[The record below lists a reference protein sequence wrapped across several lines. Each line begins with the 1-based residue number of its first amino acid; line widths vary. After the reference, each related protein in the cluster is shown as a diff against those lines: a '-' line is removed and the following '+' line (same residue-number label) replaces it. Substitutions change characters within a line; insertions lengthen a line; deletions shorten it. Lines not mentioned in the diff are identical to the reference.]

1 MLCLIVVDVGSCSY
15 QTLFNYMCLVLQWV
29 LGLIRHGS
37 TWLVLESLRKLH
49 VNTLSSLS
57 TKHPLPVGLWLR
69 FIIKIII
76 WIITCTAQWN
86 LVHIQ
91 HCNKDFFSDSMQQ
104 RLFETSVAKPFRT
117 FYCWKWLRRSVY
129 NQSVSYLFGSE
140 CREVPLGNFLTSLS
154 LLIRTRIA
162 AVLSYPNLHKLM

>member
-1 MLCLIVVDVGSCSY
+1 MLCLIVVDVGSWELSDTV
-15 QTLFNYMCLVLQWV
+15 QLHVSILQWL
-29 LGLIRHGS
+29 LGFIRHGS
-37 TWLVLESLRKLH
+37 TWPVLESLRKLH

-69 FIIKIII
+69 FITKIII

-91 HCNKDFFSDSMQQ
+91 HCNKEFFSDSMQQ
-104 RLFETSVAKPFRT
+104 RIFETSVATRFRT
-117 FYCWKWLRRSVY
+117 IYCWKRLRRNVY
-129 NQSVSYLFGSE
+129 NRSVSYLFGSE
-140 CREVPLGNFLTSLS
+140 CREAPLGNLLISLS
-154 LLIRTRIA
+154 LLIRTRTA